1 VKKIIPLL
9 LLFLLI
15 VPPISLGED
24 LYQHELNR
32 GIRNSEAYSF
42 LLIEQAKKTEG
53 ARKIDLLR
61 EAMDYSP
68 DLPAVY
74 FEMARASFG
83 FAPEAVFQT
92 IDYMLQGIAAYK
104 RNFWWIFM
112 LTASLFMSAVISFF
126 IAASLM
132 VVVRL
137 PRDVPLL
144 SHDAKENWTSALL
157 LLVLLFAIFGPVYLP
172 AALLMIISIYMKK
185 WDRLV
190 VYLYLVFLLISPLI
204 FRYVSTVL
212 SAPSSGDLKAI
223 VQVNESKG
231 NRYAL
236 SVLRGK
242 DPIAL
247 FSYALSLKREGRYHE
262 AIDIYN
268 KLIEIKPDPR
278 LYNNLANCYVAL
290 HEVEKAKELY
300 RKSIEQRPLPVS
312 LYNLSEAYRETLD
325 FEKGE
330 EYFLAAQKMDGDAV
344 SRFRAVFGRN
354 PNRFVIDEG
363 LPMSDIWRYA
373 QAKTTES
380 STLGLSVLPPAFI
393 PVIAVLMTVLFYALT
408 RQARTRAYRCN
419 RCGSV
424 LCSKCEKH
432 ILWGHMCLQCYRSL
446 VKLDELDAKERIAR
460 ILAVYGY
467 QKKRRDIIRVISFI
481 LPGSGQIYAGN
492 VLTGFLFL
500 WPFLFFLLI
509 PVMTSFLVMDMSG
522 SSNFWLDTGALFC
535 AAVVY
540 LISVMTTRR
549 RLARGWL

>member
-9 LLFLLI
+9 LLFLFL
-15 VPPISLGED
+15 VPSISSGED

-32 GIRNSEAYSF
+32 GIRDSEAYSF
-42 LLIEQAKKTEG
+42 LLIEQAKGTAG
-53 ARKIDLLR
+53 IRKINLLR
-61 EAMDYSP
+61 EAMEYSP

-74 FEMARASFG
+74 FELAKASFS
-83 FAPEAVFQT
+83 FAPEAVFQA
-92 IDYMLQGIAAYK
+92 IDYILRGIAAYQ

-112 LTASLFMSAVISFF
+112 PAASLFMSAVISFL
-126 IAASLM
+126 IAVSVV

-144 SHDAKENWTSALL
+144 SHDIKEDRTSALL
-157 LLVLLFAIFGPVYLP
+157 LLILLFAVFGPLYLP
-172 AALLMIISIYMKK
+172 AALLLIISLYMKK

-190 VYLYLVFLLISPLI
+190 IYLYLVFLLISPLT
-204 FRYVSTVL
+204 FRSVATVFN
-212 SAPSSGDLKAI
+212 APSSGDLKAI

-242 DPIAL
+242 DPIVL
-247 FSYALSLKREGRYHE
+247 FSYALALKREGRYHE
-262 AIDIYN
+262 AIDIYT

-278 LYNNLANCYVAL
+278 SYNNLANCYIAL
-290 HEVEKAKELY
+290 NDIEKAKELY
-300 RKSIEQRPLPVS
+300 RKSIEQKPLPVA

-344 SRFRAVFGRN
+344 SRFRAMFGRS

-363 LPMSDIWRYA
+363 LPMSDLWRYA
-373 QAKTTES
+373 QTKATGS

-393 PVIAVLMTVLFYALT
+393 PVIAVLMAALFSALA
-408 RQARTRAYRCN
+408 RQAKTRAYRCN

>member
-1 VKKIIPLL
+1 VKKIVTAL
-9 LLFLLI
+9 LLFLLL
-15 VPPISLGED
+15 VPSISSGEE

-42 LLIEQAKKTEG
+42 LLIEQAKRTAG
-53 ARKIDLLR
+53 AQKINILR

-74 FEMARASFG
+74 FELAKASFG
-83 FAPEAVFQT
+83 LAPEAVFQT
-92 IDYMLQGIAAYK
+92 IDYMLQGIAAYQ
-104 RNFWWIFM
+104 RNFWSIFM

-126 IAASLM
+126 IAVSLM

-144 SHDAKENWTSALL
+144 SHDVKEDRISALL
-157 LLVLLFAIFGPVYLP
+157 LLVLLFAVFGPLYLP
-172 AALLMIISIYMKK
+172 AALLMIISLYMKK

-190 VYLYLVFLLISPLI
+190 IYLYLIFLLASPLI
-204 FRYVSTVL
+204 FRSISTAFM
-212 SAPSSGDLKAI
+212 APSSGDLKAI

-236 SVLRGK
+236 SVLRGE
-242 DPIAL
+242 DPVVL
-247 FSYALSLKREGRYHE
+247 FSYALALKREGKYHE

-268 KLIEIKPDPR
+268 KLIAIKPDPR
-278 LYNNLANCYVAL
+278 LYNNLANCYIAL
-290 HEVEKAKELY
+290 NDVERAKMLY
-300 RKSIEQRPLPVS
+300 RKSIEQNPLPVA

-344 SRFRAVFGRN
+344 SRFRAIFGRN

-363 LPMSDIWRYA
+363 LPMSDLWRYA
-373 QAKTTES
+373 EAKTTES
-380 STLGLSVLPPAFI
+380 STLGLSVLPLPFI
-393 PVIAVLMTVLFYALT
+393 PIIAVLMAALFYALT
-408 RQARTRAYRCN
+408 RQARPRAYRCN
-419 RCGSV
+419 RCGAV
-424 LCSKCEKH
+424 FCSRCEKH

-446 VKLDELDAKERIAR
+446 VKLDELDAKERITR
-460 ILAVYGY
+460 ILTVYGY
-467 QKKRRDIIRVISFI
+467 QKKRRDIIKVISFI

-509 PVMTSFLVMDMSG
+509 PVMNSLFVMEMTG
-522 SSNFWLDTGALFC
+522 FSNFWLDTAALFF

-540 LISVMTTRR
+540 FISVMTTRR
-549 RLARGWL
+549 RLVRGWL